1 MCLCDVHNRTHD
13 RDSRGTT
20 ADSFPGLLMD
30 PERRRLGGRFFQALA
45 GLAFIGDLCLA
56 GLGFFGGDFGRGGL
70 VPISSHARLVGQA
83 LLKGGCYTIYAC
95 SH

>member
-1 MCLCDVHNRTHD
+1 MCLCDVHNHTHD

-56 GLGFFGGDFGRGGL
+56 GLGFLGETLAGEGL
-70 VPISSHARLVGQA
+70 CPTAAMPAWSGKLS
-83 LLKGGCYTIYAC
+83 
-95 SH
+95 